1 MVTDE
6 MPRREYPNF
15 EPLDSME
22 TSADSSTLPAPD
34 GWPNDNC
41 SDCTNCRT
49 FYYAVNLQQQIHGK
63 GNQ

>member
-22 TSADSSTLPAPD
+22 TNWGVLGQASLP
-34 GWPNDNC
+34 
-41 SDCTNCRT
+41 
-49 FYYAVNLQQQIHGK
+49 VN
-63 GNQ
+63 

>member
-22 TSADSSTLPAPD
+22 TSW
-34 GWPNDNC
+34 G
-41 SDCTNCRT
+41 
-49 FYYAVNLQQQIHGK
+49 VNTP
-63 GNQ
+63 

>member
-22 TSADSSTLPAPD
+22 TSWGEHP
-34 GWPNDNC
+34 GC
-41 SDCTNCRT
+41 SL
-49 FYYAVNLQQQIHGK
+49 FSKHEK
-63 GNQ
+63 P